1 MGVCSLLFSF
11 INKYKS
17 NALLALL
24 LFFTAFVDADNKVSI
39 VGLHEKHNP
48 QTAEVSYV
56 EKPAVYP
63 ENLPFS
69 EIVRLNDTLYL
80 SGMIPVEPGSIK
92 LVKGGIKEQSHQV
105 MTNIRTMLKTN
116 GYSMKNLV
124 KCTVML
130 SDISQW
136 GEFNKVYQEYFTA
149 PYPARSAMGVNG
161 LALGALVEVE
171 CIGSV

>member
-1 MGVCSLLFSF
+1 MKAVSF
-11 INKYKS
+11 NLPSYVITVFVL
-17 NALLALL
+17 LLATSQSI
-24 LFFTAFVDADNKVSI
+24 FADNKVSI
-39 VGLHEKHNP
+39 VGLHEKQHPN
-48 QTAEVSYV
+48 TSAVTFV
-56 EKPAVYP
+56 EKPSVYP

-80 SGMIPVEPGSIK
+80 SGMIPVEQGTIK
-92 LVKGGIKEQSHQV
+92 LVEGGIKEQSHQV
-105 MTNIRTMLKTN
+105 MTNIRTMLEAN
-116 GYSMKNLV
+116 DYSMKNLV

-130 SDISQW
+130 SDISMW

-171 CIGSV
+171 CIGSVY